1 LRFSCLLDSF
11 LSARIGETFAPP
23 CPPRRGR
30 MGKVQPAYQFQWRD
44 ISFFSHKTPQAPAYH
59 CSFSCPQ
66 QLMLALSLRTLTSNS
81 RALSRLTSLHTHLA
95 PQSSHTL
102 RTMSTSIPK
111 TMKGVQISK
120 NGGTEVLE
128 YVDMPVPS
136 PGEGQVLIKNNIIGI
151 NYIDTYFRSG
161 LYPAPNGF
169 PLVLGREAAG
179 MHISPLWFS
188 SIYIL

>member
-1 LRFSCLLDSF
+1 
-11 LSARIGETFAPP
+11 
-23 CPPRRGR
+23 

-44 ISFFSHKTPQAPAYH
+44 ISFLSPRAPQAPAYH
-59 CSFSCPQ
+59 FSFSCPS
-66 QLMLALSLRTLTSNS
+66 LMLALSLRSLTSNS
-81 RALSRLTSLHTHLA
+81 RALSRLTSLYTHLA
-95 PQSSHTL
+95 PQSVHTL

-136 PGEGQVLIKNNIIGI
+136 PGAGQVLIKNNIIGI

-179 MHISPLWFS
+179 KQIHTSVSIRPIFSNGSFQVRSSLQVLAASPPP
-188 SIYIL
+188 